1 MIPYHKYYKSFYD
14 IYVYCIYN
22 MHLLSDVKTDR
33 YLFMLLHVYCF
44 NFFVLK
50 TARSGIILRNV
61 KILCKNQSCMKFL
74 IIFFVIVFLML
85 IH

>member
-1 MIPYHKYYKSFYD
+1 M

-22 MHLLSDVKTDR
+22 MHLLSDVKTDTH
-33 YLFMLLHVYCF
+33 LFVLLHGYCF
-44 NFFVLK
+44 DFFVFK
-50 TARSGIILRNV
+50 IARSGFILRNV

-74 IIFFVIVFLML
+74 IIFFVTVFLML